1 MGQPFL
7 VIPIFRACQ
16 SAVVCPSKVAEMIEA
31 FLKLD
36 VDRGRWIVA

>member
-1 MGQPFL
+1 MGHPFL
-7 VIPIFRACQ
+7 VVRIFGGYQNAI
-16 SAVVCPSKVAEMIEA
+16 VCPSKVAEMIEA